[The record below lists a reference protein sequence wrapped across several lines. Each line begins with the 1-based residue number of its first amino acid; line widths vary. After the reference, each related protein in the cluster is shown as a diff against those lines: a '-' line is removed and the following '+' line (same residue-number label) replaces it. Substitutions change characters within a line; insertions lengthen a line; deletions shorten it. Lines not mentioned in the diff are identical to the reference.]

1 MASLLQDLGIVE
13 EVLGDV
19 ASFAAGQPIATTL
32 DGYGVTVQ
40 VLPNGPTPPFTA
52 ISGGWLAILLAALGL
67 AGEFAAGAPINL
79 AVKENVTW
87 YGVTL
92 TSKAVAASAAKAPT
106 L

>member
-40 VLPNGPTPPFTA
+40 VLPNGPTPPFTIGA
-52 ISGGWLAILLAALGL
+52 TVLVSSLRLTMLLP
-67 AGEFAAGAPINL
+67 EIT
-79 AVKENVTW
+79 K
-87 YGVTL
+87 
-92 TSKAVAASAAKAPT
+92 
-106 L
+106 